1 MKQILIPFILV
12 AIFITALGL
21 FMKGQLNFDFLQKIN
36 PTAKQEQKIVTI
48 ASKNINVEIA
58 KTSEERSKGLSG
70 RKSLDAESGML
81 FVFEKNES
89 IPSFWMKDMLI
100 PLDIIWIESGKII
113 KIDKNVQ
120 MPTVKTPDSKLKIY
134 SAGVSVDYVLE
145 VNANYCDTNSIKV
158 GDAVTL
164 PTL

>member
-12 AIFITALGL
+12 AAFITALGL
-21 FMKGQLNFDFLQKIN
+21 FMKGQLNFNFLQKIK
-36 PTAKQEQKIVTI
+36 PATKQEQKMVVIN
-48 ASKNINVEIA
+48 SKNIAVEIA

-70 RKSLDAESGML
+70 KKSLDAESGML
-81 FVFEKNES
+81 FVFEKNETS
-89 IPSFWMKDMLI
+89 PAFWMKDMLI

-113 KIDKNVQ
+113 RIDKNVQ
-120 MPTVKTPDSKLKIY
+120 MPAAKTPDSKLKIY
-134 SAGVSVDYVLE
+134 TAGVSVDYVLE